1 MSENRKEHRFKVVL
15 PIRITY
21 GGNEIISRTE
31 NLSRLG
37 TYTEINREIPTGE
50 NVDVT
55 LVLPA
60 YGFGYGKPNH
70 CSPTHG
76 LGYMESQ
83 TIALPAYTQDLSPT
97 EEVKCQGNVFRSAL
111 LRQSATNK
119 YYGVGIFF
127 MVFTE
132 DKHREK
138 LSDFIEY
145 LAVKEEQEIKV
156 GLKRRREKEET
167 EKIVKHSEEFYV
179 QEEEFRKESLNLLH
193 KISSQL
199 EEINRLLQAENKKQ

>member
-1 MSENRKEHRFKVVL
+1 MSENRKEHRFKAVL
-15 PIRITY
+15 PIRIIY
-21 GGNEIISRTE
+21 AGNEIIGCTE

-37 TYTEINREIPTGE
+37 TYAEINCEIPTGE

-60 YGFGYGKPNH
+60 YGFGYK
-70 CSPTHG
+70 
-76 LGYMESQ
+76 ESQ
-83 TIALPAYTQDLSPT
+83 TIALPAYTQDLSPN
-97 EEVKCQGNVFRSAL
+97 EEVKCKGNVFRSVL

-127 MVFTE
+127 VVFNE

-138 LSDFIEY
+138 LSDFVEH
-145 LAVKEEQEIKV
+145 LTLKEEQEIKG
-156 GLKRRREKEET
+156 GLKRRREKDEA
-167 EKIVKHSEEFYV
+167 EKIVRNSEEFYV
-179 QEEEFRKESLNLLH
+179 QEEKFRKESLNLLH

-199 EEINRLLQAENKKQ
+199 EEINRLLQAGHKK